1 MPFENLTAAEKQ
13 GDYWRKNLRLI
24 GALTAIWFAATFGV
38 IFFAEA
44 LSHSQL
50 FGWPMHFYVA
60 AQGSLLV
67 YVLIIWVYAHKMNA
81 LDRDLERQ
89 SGLGGD

>member
-1 MPFENLTAAEKQ
+1 MPFENLTVTGKQ
-13 GDYWRKNLRLI
+13 GDYWRKNLRLV

-38 IFFAEA
+38 IYFAEA
-44 LSHSQL
+44 LSHVYV

-67 YVLIIWVYAHKMNA
+67 YVLIIWVYARKMNA
-81 LDRDLERQ
+81 LDSELERQ
-89 SGLGGD
+89 PAISAD